1 MSSVLSYPAKLITS
15 SISVVCKTQAK
26 CRPPQLFTVVLVRRW
41 RSLTVSTTTASTTGG
56 STAGTGGPTTPSS
69 PVRVRRCYH
78 HFLLVRDIFPL
89 SFSPFFCPLF
99 LSYNDHCSA
108 AGCEYKFGLFP
119 KDEGCHSS
127 YIKCEHGKP
136 TEVCKM
142 KLFFAISKKYLFRCR
157 CRARRRT
164 RTCLWSWGWRTTRR
178 CTPATGRTSSCTG
191 AATRQRGWGASP
203 APPSQV
209 TPPPPVLFHSS

>member
-1 MSSVLSYPAKLITS
+1 MALTDGIHNYCVYN
-15 SISVVCKTQAK
+15 
-26 CRPPQLFTVVLVRRW
+26 W
-41 RSLTVSTTTASTTGG
+41 RVDCGDRLADNTKQ
-56 STAGTGGPTTPSS
+56 SS
-69 PVRVRRCYH
+69 PGNALLSSL
-78 HFLLVRDIFPL
+78 FLLVSDIFPL

-142 KLFFAISKKYLFRCR
+142 KLFLLYPKNICSGADAVRGGEPE
-157 CRARRRT
+157 RA
-164 RTCLWSWGWRTTRR
+164 GD
-178 CTPATGRTSSCTG
+178 PGTGVRPL
-191 AATRQRGWGASP
+191 AALLQLAGP
-203 APPSQV
+203 APAQGLRPQREAGGLHL
-209 TPPPPVLFHSS
+209 PLPRR